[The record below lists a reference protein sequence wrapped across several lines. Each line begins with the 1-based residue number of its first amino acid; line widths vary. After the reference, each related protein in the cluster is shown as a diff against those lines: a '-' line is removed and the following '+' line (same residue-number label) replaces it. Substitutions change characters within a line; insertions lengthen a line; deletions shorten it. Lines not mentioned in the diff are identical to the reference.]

1 MRDRATQRGRG
12 FGFVLVSFTDE
23 EGAKVGKNR
32 ILMVNSTEGHFI
44 LDKRVDV
51 KSADDYTGKGQGPP
65 MGGIDSMPMGNPGH
79 PN

>member
-23 EGAKVGKNR
+23 QGAKIGKER

-44 LDKRVDV
+44 LEKRVDV
-51 KSADDYTGKGQGPP
+51 KSADDYTGKGQGPG
-65 MGGIDSMPMGNPGH
+65 MGGMDSMGMGGGGH
-79 PN
+79 PS